1 MSTEKSTSIGTWIW
15 KVLAIAAAYFVGTM
29 ISGMVITAA
38 GMSWPA
44 FPNPPSQT
52 TNLVLGA
59 LSAVLVA
66 GCLALLAWGVRG
78 SQPVRWL
85 VLAAFTYV
93 IFGLNNQ
100 IEAAAFTAFGGTATM
115 IVFFV
120 APCLLGAAAA
130 AWLVGPGT
138 GLQPRGATVFG
149 RPASA
154 WWWRVMVAWLAFPV
168 IYVFFG
174 MLVSPIVVPFYK
186 DPSFGL
192 TLPGWNTIF
201 PVVLLRS
208 ALALAVA
215 LPVLVLW
222 SRSRRALFLSLAVAF
237 FAMMGLI
244 GLAATTFFPP
254 ALRIAHSIEIL
265 GDAVVYAWVV
275 VALFIPKARAR
286 STDRLPVAAE

>member
-1 MSTEKSTSIGTWIW
+1 MSVTTGNSIIGWIG
-15 KVLAIAAAYFVGTM
+15 KVAAIAAAYFLGTM
-29 ISGMVITAA
+29 ISGAVIAAA
-38 GMSWPA
+38 GMPWPA

-52 TNLVLGA
+52 ANLVLGA
-59 LSAVLVA
+59 LSSALVA

-130 AWLVGPGT
+130 AWLVRPGT
-138 GLQPRGATVFG
+138 ALQPRGATVFD

-154 WWWRVMVAWLAFPV
+154 WWWRLAVAWLAFPV

-192 TLPGWNTIF
+192 TLPGWNTIL

-208 ALALAVA
+208 ALALAVT
-215 LPVLVLW
+215 LPILLLW
-222 SRSRRALFLSLAVAF
+222 SRSRRSLFVSLAIAF
-237 FAMMGLI
+237 FALMGLI

-254 ALRIAHSIEIL
+254 TLRVVHSLEIL
-265 GDAVVYAWVV
+265 GDSVVYAWVL
-275 VALFIPKARAR
+275 VALLVPRMTAVRTQPA
-286 STDRLPVAAE
+286 PAGAQ